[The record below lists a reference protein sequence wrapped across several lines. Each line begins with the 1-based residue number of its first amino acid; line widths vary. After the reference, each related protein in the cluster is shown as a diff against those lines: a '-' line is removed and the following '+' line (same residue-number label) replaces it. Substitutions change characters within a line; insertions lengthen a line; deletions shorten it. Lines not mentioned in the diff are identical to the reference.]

1 MKNNQPLILCEN
13 ENKKELN
20 LSELPSILEN
30 TILNWQQA
38 NRKNNRYFNGYNEL
52 AHLLNV
58 HPMTLRK
65 YTNQFN
71 PEFPKVN
78 LLVSICNLC
87 GDYTALE
94 FLNDYTKGLK

>member
-1 MKNNQPLILCEN
+1 M
-13 ENKKELN
+13 
-20 LSELPSILEN
+20 SELPSILEN